1 MIVSVTKTF
10 AENVIAAPV
19 SALLALLDGG
29 YALEIKKQETT
40 ILIPVE
46 TGIYSDGWVE
56 IAGPGL
62 TDGLEIVIPE

>member
-1 MIVSVTKTF
+1 MF
-10 AENVIAAPV
+10 F
-19 SALLALLDGG
+19 
-29 YALEIKKQETT
+29 EIKKQDTT

-56 IAGPGL
+56 IDVPGL

>member
-1 MIVSVTKTF
+1 MKTPF
-10 AENVIAAPV
+10 H
-19 SALLALLDGG
+19 SGMH
-29 YALEIKKQETT
+29 ALEIKEQDTT

-56 IAGPGL
+56 IDGPGL